1 MTGGVVIGRSARRQ
15 RGFRLQ
21 PTLGLTLAGMLAA
34 ATVACSTSQ
43 HSEKA
48 QYDTAKDHCHTA
60 VSQRLKAPSTAQFP
74 EVGSGNKVQ
83 LTDSDTAFMRSQFP
97 SFDPA
102 SVSAVWVVS
111 GAVDAQNSY
120 GAAIRSNF
128 ECRAIFIG
136 GNFSSAY
143 VNSLGN

>member
-1 MTGGVVIGRSARRQ
+1 MTGGVVIGRAAARQ
-15 RGFRLQ
+15 REYRLNLV
-21 PTLGLTLAGMLAA
+21 LGVGLVVMLAA
-34 ATVACSTSQ
+34 ATVACSTSLQ
-43 HSEKA
+43 SEKA
-48 QYDTAKDHCHTA
+48 EYDTAKDRCRSA
-60 VSQRLKAPSTAQFP
+60 VAQRLKAPSTAQFP
-74 EVGSGNKVQ
+74 EVGSGNKIQ
-83 LTDSDTAFMRSQFP
+83 LTDNDVSFMRSQFP
-97 SFDPA
+97 KFDPS